1 MRRGLTVVLGIVLA
15 AATFAVVCA
24 IGVGISMSRNY
35 TVAPG
40 QVPPPRPLP
49 EGRINVA
56 IVLGHRGSV
65 AADALA
71 PFEVFAR
78 STGFTVFTVAAH
90 RAPVALSGGL
100 TIVADRTFDDAPPA
114 DVVVVPAVADDE
126 ESAARQYISTSAGR
140 GALVL
145 SVCAGA
151 KLAAASGVLRDR
163 TATSFWDAI
172 DGLADAYPDTRWVA
186 GKRYVEDANIIST
199 AGVTSGVVG
208 ALKVVERLAGRPE
221 AARIGAE
228 VAYPG
233 WTPDGTTDIPAH
245 GRQPS
250 DLPYVLNAAFPYFQP
265 RIGVRLGNG
274 VGELDLAAAVEVYAG
289 SSFAAHLVPVGDTP
303 HVTSRHGLTLFAQTA
318 ARVDREI
325 RPGTGRRP
333 GEFAFDPPLR
343 DLAAHT
349 DRATARVAAKFIEYP
364 AGHLR
369 LDGALWPWRPT
380 VLAAF
385 TLLTSITV
393 GFVPALIRIAIC
405 PKGDVRP
412 EGRSRDHRPR
422 GSAGDR
428 SARRTPRV
436 VRKFR

>member
-1 MRRGLTVVLGIVLA
+1 
-15 AATFAVVCA
+15 
-24 IGVGISMSRNY
+24 MSRNY
-35 TVAPG
+35 TIAPG
-40 QVPPPRPLP
+40 RIPPPRPLP

-56 IVLGHRGSV
+56 VVLGHRGSV

-78 STGFTVFTVAAH
+78 SAGFAVFTVAA
-90 RAPVALSGGL
+90 RRTPVALSGGL

-114 DVVVVPAVADDE
+114 DVVVVPAVVDPE
-126 ESAARQYISTSAGR
+126 ETAARHYISSRSGH

-228 VAYPG
+228 VAFPG
-233 WTPDGTTDIPAH
+233 WTPEGTTDIPAH
-245 GRQPS
+245 GRRLS
-250 DLPYVLNAAFPYFQP
+250 DLPYLLDVAFPYFQP
-265 RIGVRLGNG
+265 RIGVRLGDG
-274 VGELDLAAAVEVYAG
+274 VGELDLAAVVEVYAG
-289 SSFAAHLVPVGDTP
+289 SSFAAHLVPVGDTSYI
-303 HVTSRHGLTLFAQTA
+303 TSRHGLTLFAHTA
-318 ARVDREI
+318 ARVEREI
-325 RPGTGRRP
+325 RPGKDRRP

-349 DRATARVAAKFIEYP
+349 DRATARVAAKFAEYP
-364 AGHLR
+364 DDHLR
-369 LDGALWPWRPT
+369 LDGAAWPWRPT
-380 VLAAF
+380 ILAAL
-385 TLLTSITV
+385 TLTVAIAV
-393 GFVPALIRIAIC
+393 GFAP
-405 PKGDVRP
+405 G
-412 EGRSRDHRPR
+412 
-422 GSAGDR
+422 
-428 SARRTPRV
+428 
-436 VRKFR
+436 